1 MECTSAMAFCWHSV
15 SLRAVYV
22 LLLFTTAVS
31 GQMRVVDSFNDSGLV
46 WKRLSMNESDPFWYN
61 TQTGESTWDDPRSK
75 TAFGAP

>member
-1 MECTSAMAFCWHSV
+1 MAV
-15 SLRAVYV
+15 SWRCASLWAASV
-22 LLLFTTAVS
+22 LLLFITVVS

-75 TAFGAP
+75 TAYGAP